1 MVKEIKIFTIR
12 KWENMKQHDR
22 FLYSPLL
29 EEGES
34 KSSPV
39 INTVST
45 SSSNTP
51 GAKNAQIDRAAN
63 TGAKTA
69 KEISNETPDNEAGNG
84 ALDAKRNLLTK
95 LAGVYSNIY
104 QVKYQTAEEM
114 ISGYMKVIKTHVS
127 AYIKIGANKEG

>member
-1 MVKEIKIFTIR
+1 
-12 KWENMKQHDR
+12 MKQNDI
-22 FLYSPLL
+22 FLYSTLL
-29 EEGES
+29 EDT
-34 KSSPV
+34 PV
-39 INTVST
+39 INKVNT

-51 GAKNAQIDRAAN
+51 GAKNAQIDRAGN

-69 KEISNETPDNEAGNG
+69 KTMSNATPDDEAGNG

-95 LAGVYSNIY
+95 LAGVYSNLY

-127 AYIKIGANKEG
+127 AYIKIGTNKEGK